1 MTSPSAN
8 TSGVE
13 SRSGNL
19 RAAID
24 AGEMT
29 RLQWIAVAMCTAL
42 NALDGF
48 DVLVI
53 AFTSSYIIKDW
64 GLTGTQFGLLASA
77 GLFGMAAGSLFLAPW
92 ADRFGRRAIILFC
105 LVLMTAGMLLS
116 ATAQTPSQLFWLRV
130 LTGIGI
136 GGLLASIGVITA
148 EYSSAKLRGTNVSIQ
163 ATGYP
168 VGATF
173 GGLIASVLIE
183 QYGWRSAF
191 VFGGLVSLA
200 MIPLV
205 LRWLPE
211 SMDFLI
217 ARRPPSAL
225 ERLNSL
231 LRRMG
236 RGEVGEL
243 PAQTATETEV
253 SGNVLRGLR
262 RLFAAGTARSTLF
275 LWSSFFLLMFS
286 FYFIMSWTPRLLEVA
301 GLSAQQGIQAG
312 VWMNAGGIVGGSLFA
327 ALAAHYQ
334 LSKLTSAFLMLTA
347 AATILF
353 AFVLGEVI
361 PAFLVAVAIGML
373 LVASMAGLY
382 SLAPV
387 LYPASVRTTGV
398 GWGIGIGRIGAI
410 LAPTIAGM
418 LGDTGWT
425 TMQLYLAFALPLLGA
440 SVTAAAL
447 RK

>member
-1 MTSPSAN
+1 MTSPAAN
-8 TSGVE
+8 TSGFE
-13 SRSGNL
+13 SRSGSL

-24 AGEMT
+24 AGEMS

-92 ADRFGRRAIILFC
+92 ADRFGRRAIILLC
-105 LVLMTAGMLLS
+105 LALMTTGMLLS
-116 ATAQTPSQLFWLRV
+116 ATAQAPSQPFWLRV

-148 EYSSAKLRGTNVSIQ
+148 EYSSVKWRGTNVSIQ

-173 GGLIASVLIE
+173 GGLIAAVLIE
-183 QYGWRSAF
+183 RYGWRSAF
-191 VFGGLVSLA
+191 VFGGLLSLV

-217 ARRPPSAL
+217 ARRPPRAL

-236 RGEVGEL
+236 REEAREL
-243 PAQTATETEV
+243 PAPTATEAAV
-253 SGNVLRGLR
+253 SGNVVRGLQ
-262 RLFAAGTARSTLF
+262 RLFNAETARSTL
-275 LWSSFFLLMFS
+275 LIWSSFFLLMFS
-286 FYFIMSWTPRLLEVA
+286 FYFIMSWTPRLLEAA
-301 GLSAQQGIQAG
+301 GLSAQQGIQGG

-327 ALAAHYQ
+327 VLAARFR
-334 LSKLTSAFLMLTA
+334 LSKLTSAFLTLTA
-347 AATILF
+347 AATIVF
-353 AFVLGEVI
+353 AFVLNEVV
-361 PAFLVAVAIGML
+361 PAFLVAVAIGVVM
-373 LVASMAGLY
+373 VASMAGLY
-382 SLAPV
+382 SLAPI

-410 LAPTIAGM
+410 LAPIIAGM
-418 LGDTGWT
+418 LADSGWT
-425 TMQLYLAFALPLLGA
+425 TTQLYLAFALPLIAA
-440 SVTAAAL
+440 SITAAAL

>member
-1 MTSPSAN
+1 MGSPSLEA
-8 TSGVE
+8 SGAPG
-13 SRSGNL
+13 RTGTL

-24 AGEMT
+24 AGEMS
-29 RLQWIAVAMCTAL
+29 RLQWIAVVMCTAL
-42 NALDGF
+42 NMLDGY

-53 AFTSSYIIKDW
+53 AFTSSYVIKEW
-64 GLTGTQFGLLASA
+64 GLTRTEFGLLASA
-77 GLFGMAAGSLFLAPW
+77 GLFGMAAGSLLIAPW
-92 ADRFGRRAIILFC
+92 ADRFGRRAIILLC
-105 LVLMTAGMLLS
+105 LALMTAGMLLA
-116 ATAQTPSQLFWLRV
+116 ATAQTPQQLFWLRV
-130 LTGIGI
+130 LTGLGI

-148 EYSSAKLRGTNVSIQ
+148 EYSSSRWRGTNVSIQ

-173 GGLIASVLIE
+173 GGSIAAVLIE
-183 QYGWRSAF
+183 SYGWRSAF

-217 ARRPPSAL
+217 ARRPPRAL

-236 RGEVGEL
+236 RDAVAEL
-243 PAQTATETEV
+243 PPPTATETEV

-262 RLFAAGTARSTLF
+262 RLFAADTARSTL
-275 LWSSFFLLMFS
+275 LIWSSFFLLMFS
-286 FYFIMSWTPRLLEVA
+286 FYFIMSWTPRLLEEA
-301 GLSAQQGIQAG
+301 GLSARQGIQAS

-327 ALAAHYQ
+327 ALAARFQ
-334 LSKLTSAFLMLTA
+334 LSKLTSACLTLTA
-347 AATILF
+347 SATIVF
-353 AFVLGEVI
+353 AFVLTDVAA
-361 PAFLVAVAIGML
+361 AFLVAVAIGML

-382 SLAPV
+382 SLAPI
-387 LYPASVRTTGV
+387 LYPAPVRTTGV
-398 GWGIGIGRIGAI
+398 GWAIGVGRIGAI
-410 LAPTIAGM
+410 LAPTIAGI
-418 LGDTGWT
+418 LGDGGWT
-425 TMQLYLAFALPLLGA
+425 TTQLYLGFALPLIAA

>member
-1 MTSPSAN
+1 VT
-8 TSGVE
+8 
-13 SRSGNL
+13 SRSESL
-19 RAAID
+19 RADID
-24 AGEMT
+24 AGEMS

-53 AFTSSYIIKDW
+53 AFTSSYVIREW

-92 ADRFGRRAIILFC
+92 ADRFGRRAIILLC
-105 LVLMTAGMLLS
+105 LALMTAGMLLA
-116 ATAQTPSQLFWLRV
+116 ATAQTPQQLFWLRV
-130 LTGIGI
+130 LTGLGI

-148 EYSSAKLRGTNVSIQ
+148 EYSSARLRGTNVSIQ

-173 GGLIASVLIE
+173 GGLIAAVLIA

-191 VFGGLVSLA
+191 VFGGLVSLV

-217 ARRPPSAL
+217 ARRPPHAL
-225 ERLNSL
+225 ERLNAL
-231 LRRMG
+231 LRRMA
-236 RGEVGEL
+236 REEVREL
-243 PAQTATETEV
+243 PAPTASEVDV
-253 SGNVLRGLR
+253 SGSVLRGLR
-262 RLFAAGTARSTLF
+262 LLFAAHTARSTL
-275 LWSSFFLLMFS
+275 LIWSSFFLLMFS
-286 FYFIMSWTPRLLEVA
+286 FYFIMSWTPRLLEVS
-301 GLSAQQGIQAG
+301 GLSAQQGIQAS
-312 VWMNAGGIVGGSLFA
+312 VWINAGGIVGGSLCA
-327 ALAAHYQ
+327 ALAARYQ
-334 LSKLTSAFLMLTA
+334 LSKLTSAFLTFTA
-347 AATILF
+347 AATIVF

-361 PAFLVAVAIGML
+361 PAFLVAVAIGIL

-382 SLAPV
+382 SLAPI

-398 GWGIGIGRIGAI
+398 GWAIGIGRIGAI
-410 LAPTIAGM
+410 LAPTIAGV
-418 LGDTGWT
+418 LGDAGWT
-425 TMQLYLAFALPLLGA
+425 TTQLYLAFALPLIAA
-440 SVTAAAL
+440 SVTASAL